1 MSETIVRQLGNFVS
15 DLSYESIPEETKE
28 GVRLSFMDT
37 VGCMLYGCS
46 TQQGKIVK
54 KAAFRMQCTNG
65 AAVVGEPWIVS
76 APLACLV
83 NGALAGSM
91 AFDDIHHK
99 ATVHCGCVAVP
110 AALAST
116 DIADSS
122 VSGKDFLTALVAG
135 YEVMIRVAL
144 SIMPEVRLRG
154 YHPASVVGGFC
165 GSAAAGKI
173 LGLSAM
179 QLTDALGIG
188 GGLCSGLMS
197 AQFTSM
203 IHGMQAA
210 NAGMQGV
217 YAACFARE
225 GLVGSRSLFEETY
238 GSFPGAVA
246 GSFNPDM
253 VLEGLGITFEAGN
266 VGLKYYPTAGSVS
279 SALDAVKM
287 ILETNGLDAQ
297 DVVSATVYANKAI
310 FLHCGFDYEPGPVAG
325 AQMSI
330 KYCVAVLLERGEVTA
345 AQFEQECIHDAAVQL
360 RMKAVQVV
368 HDASMDDQ
376 GPQMGYWCKVEL
388 KTTDGRTFRA
398 ETVNPKGSAKNRL
411 SLEEVQQKFLRQAC
425 TVISLEAAK
434 DLAAMILSCD
444 KMDDMGVFNRAL
456 AEISLAQEHRIV

>member
-1 MSETIVRQLGNFVS
+1 MSETIARRLGSFVS
-15 DLSYESIPEETKE
+15 DLAYETIPEETKE
-28 GVRLSFMDT
+28 GVRLSFLDT

-46 TQQGKIVK
+46 TQQGKIIK
-54 KAAFRMQCTNG
+54 KAAFRMQCSNG
-65 AAVVGEPWIVS
+65 AAVVGEPWTVS

-110 AALAST
+110 AALASA
-116 DIADSS
+116 DIADAP

-144 SIMPEVRLRG
+144 SIMPAVRLRG

-197 AQFTSM
+197 AQLTSM
-203 IHGMQAA
+203 IHGMQAP

-225 GLVGSRSLFEETY
+225 GLVGSRSLFEESY

-246 GSFNPDM
+246 GSFNPNM
-253 VLEGLGITFEAGN
+253 VLDGLGTTFEAGN
-266 VGLKYYPTAGSVS
+266 VGIKYYPTAGSVS
-279 SALDAVKM
+279 SALDAITRV
-287 ILETNGLDAQ
+287 LETSRLDARN
-297 DVVSATVYANKAI
+297 VAEVTVYVNKAV
-310 FLHCGFDYEPGPVAG
+310 FLHCGFEYEPGLAAG

-330 KYCVAVLLERGEVTA
+330 KYCVAALLERHEVTA
-345 AQFEQECIHDAAVQL
+345 SQFEQECINDTAVRR
-360 RMKAVQVV
+360 RMKAVHVV
-368 HDASMDDQ
+368 HDASMDDL
-376 GPQMGYWCKVEL
+376 GPQLGYWSKVEL
-388 KTTDGRTFRA
+388 KTIDGKIFRA
-398 ETVNPKGSAKNRL
+398 ETVDPKGSSKNKL
-411 SLEEVQQKFLRQAC
+411 SLEEVRIKFLRQAC
-425 TVISLEAAK
+425 TVISPEAAV
-434 DLAAMILSCD
+434 DLAAIVLSCD
-444 KMDDMGVFNRAL
+444 TIEDMRVFTRVL
-456 AEISLAQEHRIV
+456 AGIPLSPEHRVC